1 MTVRNVLNKQILDD
15 LSGIAVE
22 SLAPSLGSIV
32 YGYLTGTSRHPY
44 VNPDYFM
51 KITYLTNNFEQ
62 ILRDIFIALNNGGT
76 YATMLNFDMG
86 TGKTHLM
93 TLIFHLFSTIPNKYD
108 TLRISMP
115 AKLERLRILG
125 YNIDITKRTAVL
137 AIDLRHPSL
146 RDLIE
151 AFKKSLESTG
161 DGVAAQYIAERIK
174 KSTEDEIFYNLSA
187 RELAEKINGRTNIII
202 LLDELFYGVFHTREA
217 MKGILKFV
225 TDFVSAR
232 RKYSDNKLSAI
243 ILLVATARSD
253 FERWT
258 IEKSDLEKI
267 ARELVHQVESFLE
280 QLSRILTHSNTQW
293 LNTEEA
299 LKIIYA
305 RLDRDYDPKNPY
317 PFTFHFKE
325 FVERI
330 MKADSDIPQA
340 QHLRSLI
347 KAMAIFA
354 KTAYEENSPWVTPAH
369 FNEDIISVL
378 FPTADQ
384 LALQYRSAFDQAI
397 MYARGKNNKAL
408 EYSIRAIFTSSIV
421 GDARK
426 LLEAI
431 IAAKGGTEAKV
442 PSADEK
448 YIESVL
454 KFLEFKDED
463 IANAIR
469 LLDETP
475 NILTISARGVPK
487 YFISPGENLY
497 AIYIKLIEQRKKE
510 LFEPR
515 IEVAKEIIRSLP
527 SIAIPDSWFEIR
539 VEKSLPSKIERI
551 DNNKLYLY
559 IITDAI
565 NQDETKK
572 WLIDNKKYNLVVA
585 LPELSEE
592 ILNLIIEYKSIYDS
606 TQEFLEE
613 YLSVHQMLKIE
624 MKENMADLVDKYKK
638 ALIDVMMHRI
648 RDKLGEAYN
657 LLNHALTNMLSKVY
671 WYSPK
676 GIAEPLNI
684 FLKEKKFE
692 KPYIHYE
699 KAKES
704 IKDASDKRIRSF
716 IEDYMSQLARLINFY
731 HTYKNEL
738 TDTIEEYVVKRIKEQ
753 GEIEL
758 SPDMN
763 VLELES
769 SQYFIITPNVL
780 KSVIK
785 TLSDRLKSNKD
796 IQVSITDDVLRVKR
810 REEQPPPQ
818 PPLPPPITPPPPVT
832 PPVEAIRFQNAKEWR
847 EWLFNQINNNNVE
860 SIQVNLNIEKINLKD
875 IASITSI
882 KIKLG
887 SIMDYVKESTV
898 KTKDGKSIKC
908 VIGTT
913 NQK

>member
-1 MTVRNVLNKQILDD
+1 MTVKEVLNKQILDD

-32 YGYLTGTSRHPY
+32 YGYLTGISRHPY

-93 TLIFHLFSTIPNKYD
+93 TLILHLFSTIPNKYD

-115 AKLERLRILG
+115 AKLERLRTLG
-125 YNIDITKRTAVL
+125 YNIDITKRTTVL

-151 AFKKSLESTG
+151 AFEKSLESTG

-202 LLDELFYGVFHTREA
+202 LLDELFYGVFYRREA

-258 IEKSDLEKI
+258 IEKSDLEKTD
-267 ARELVHQVESFLE
+267 RGLVHQVESFLE

-305 RLDRDYDPKNPY
+305 RLDRDYDPQNPY
-317 PFTFHFKE
+317 PFTSHFKE

-354 KTAYEENSPWVTPAH
+354 KTAYEENSPCVTPAH

-431 IAAKGGTEAKV
+431 IAAKSRTEARV

-454 KFLEFKDED
+454 RSLKFKDED

-475 NILTISARGVPK
+475 NILTILVRGVPK
-487 YFISPGENLY
+487 YFVSPGENLY
-497 AIYIKLIEQRKKE
+497 AIYLKLIEQRKEE
-510 LFEPR
+510 LFDQR
-515 IEVAKEIIRSLP
+515 IEVAKEIIQSLP

-539 VEKSLPSKIERI
+539 VEESLPSKIERI

-559 IITDAI
+559 IITDTI
-565 NQDETKK
+565 NQDEIRK
-572 WLIDNKKYNLVVA
+572 WLIDNKKYNLVVV
-585 LPELSEE
+585 LPELSEK
-592 ILNLIIEYKSIYDS
+592 ILKLIIEYRSIYDS

-613 YLSVHQMLKIE
+613 YLSLNRMLKVEI
-624 MKENMADLVDKYKK
+624 KEDMVDLVDKYRKT
-638 ALIDVMMHRI
+638 LIDDMMHRI
-648 RDKLGEAYN
+648 RDKLSEAYTS
-657 LLNHALTNMLSKVY
+657 LNYALTNMLSKFY

-676 GIAEPLNI
+676 GIIEPINI
-684 FLKEKKFE
+684 SIKAKDSE

-716 IEDYMSQLARLINFY
+716 IEDYMSQLAKLLNFY
-731 HTYKNEL
+731 YTYKNEL
-738 TDTIEEYVVKRIKEQ
+738 IDVIVEYIIKSIEEK

-763 VLELES
+763 VLELRP

-785 TLSDRLKSNKD
+785 TLPEQLKSYKD
-796 IQVSITDDVLRVKR
+796 IQVSITNNALKISKRKEEEKKDITVVEPRGPEPKPELRPKLF
-810 REEQPPPQ
+810 EEFPDAQKW
-818 PPLPPPITPPPPVT
+818 I
-832 PPVEAIRFQNAKEWR
+832 N
-847 EWLFNQINNNNVE
+847 WLFEHLVNVE
-860 SIQVNLNIEKINLKD
+860 SIQVNLNIEKIDSKD

-882 KIKLG
+882 KIMLR
-887 SIMDYVKESTV
+887 SIMNYVKESTI

-908 VIGTT
+908 VIRTA

>member
-51 KITYLTNNFEQ
+51 KITYLTKNFEQ
-62 ILRDIFIALNNGGT
+62 ILKDIFIALNNGGT

-93 TLIFHLFSTIPNKYD
+93 ALIFHLFTTIPNKYD
-108 TLRISMP
+108 TLSISIP
-115 AKLERLRILG
+115 TKLGRLRELG

-151 AFKKSLESTG
+151 AFEKSLESTG

-217 MKGILKFV
+217 MKGILKFI

-258 IEKSDLEKI
+258 IEKSDLEK
-267 ARELVHQVESFLE
+267 ADRGLVHQVESFLE

-293 LNTEEA
+293 LNPEEA

-305 RLDRDYDPKNPY
+305 RLDRDYDPRNPY

-354 KTAYEENSPWVTPAH
+354 KTAYEENSLRVTPAH

-431 IAAKGGTEAKV
+431 IAAKSRIDAKV

-448 YIESVL
+448 YIENVL
-454 KFLEFKDED
+454 KTLGFKDED

-497 AIYIKLIEQRKKE
+497 AIYLKLIEQRKKE
-510 LFEPR
+510 LFDQR

-527 SIAIPDSWFEIR
+527 SIAISDSWYEIR
-539 VEKSLPSKIERI
+539 IEDYLPSKIERV

-559 IITDAI
+559 III
-565 NQDETKK
+565 NTANQNEIRD
-572 WLIDNKKYNLVVA
+572 WLIDNRRYNLVVL
-585 LPELSEE
+585 LPDLNDE
-592 ILNLIIEYKSIYDS
+592 ILNLIIEYRAIYDS
-606 TQEFLEE
+606 TQEFLEQ
-613 YLSVHQMLKIE
+613 YLNLSWMLKIE
-624 MKENMADLVDKYKK
+624 VKEDTADLVNRYRRT
-638 ALIDVMMHRI
+638 LIDDMIHRI
-648 RDKLGEAYN
+648 RDKLSGAHTS
-657 LLNHALTNMLSKVY
+657 LNRALASMLNKAY

-676 GIAEPLNI
+676 GSVDQINI
-684 FLKEKKFE
+684 PIKVQRPEI
-692 KPYIHYE
+692 PYLRYE
-699 KAKES
+699 KAKEE
-704 IKDASDKRIRSF
+704 IKEISDKLIRGF
-716 IEDYMSQLARLINFY
+716 ILGYISQLAKSLNFY
-731 HTYKNEL
+731 YTPNEKL
-738 TDTIEEYVVKRIKEQ
+738 IDSIEEYIVKEADKR
-753 GEIEL
+753 GEMEL
-758 SPDMN
+758 TSDTN
-763 VLELES
+763 ILELGKD
-769 SQYFIITPNVL
+769 QYIIIIPKAL
-780 KSVIK
+780 EHVIK
-785 TLSDRLKSNKD
+785 KLYERLKSNKD
-796 IQVSITDDVLRVKR
+796 IQVSLTDNVLKISKR
-810 REEQPPPQ
+810 KEKEEEKKER
-818 PPLPPPITPPPPVT
+818 II
-832 PPVEAIRFQNAKEWR
+832 VEPGEQELELKPKPELKGVEEFPDPRSWIK
-847 EWLFNQINNNNVE
+847 WLFERIINVE
-860 SIQVNLNIEKINLKD
+860 SIQVNLNIEKVDSKEVH
-875 IASITSI
+875 SIRIMLENI
-882 KIKLG
+882 KR
-887 SIMDYVKESTV
+887 YVKESTV

-908 VIGTT
+908 VIRTA